1 MAAGRGQRD
10 LTRGPIGWTL
20 LAFAFPTF
28 VSTVLQSLNGSV
40 NAVWIGRT
48 LGEEALAATSNANLV
63 MFLLA
68 AFVFGFGMAAT
79 VLVGQAF
86 GRGDVIEARRV
97 VGTAIGGFMPLA
109 IAIGVIGWLGA
120 PALLHLLSTPPEA
133 LPLAVA
139 YLRVVFVA
147 LPAVLVIIVLMMAL
161 RGSGD
166 AMTPLWFMLLVV
178 FLDSALNP
186 VFILGLGPAPE
197 LGIAGSATAT
207 VIANY
212 LGLAGLLF
220 YIYRRDLPLRL
231 RGAELRFLRADP
243 ACSESFSGRA
253 CRWGC
258 RWSSFPPRRW
268 RPWGWSIARAS
279 TPPPPS
285 VSSCSCGPISRC
297 RRWRSVPR
305 SAPWRRRI
313 SGRQVG
319 PGRRGDSRRHRLQFP
334 YHSAAARPA
343 PAGRPAG
350 PGPIPG
356 RRQPGAAA
364 RPACPA
370 ARFVELPAVRRNSR
384 DLRHGARQ
392 RRGDRAAAHP
402 VVALYPIRLG
412 FAIGFYPW
420 LGPDALWLSFPFSS
434 FAIMLMAIAFIST
447 AVGSAPAWGRS
458 IRSRRSRRRQCDASP
473 AAGSIRPASL
483 GGHND
488 LDRAPGDGSHHRR
501 LRQHLTVDRDALARA
516 GLDAQLGA
524 VKLFGDGVAGGEL
537 PISGEPVPDQPQR
550 AAARHHLDDDLAA
563 ADVGLLDQ
571 LDPAVESAVGD
582 PHLGRPQGP
591 ALAAVIDGDPERT
604 EAGEAVD
611 RPDQVADPAEP
622 ALEIVGYPLTESS
635 ATGPSPRSFAK

>member
-1 MAAGRGQRD
+1 MPLPEGGAAQVVIDEATFILPLEGVIDIAAEQARLAKAAEAAEKERDSLAARLGNPSFVEKRQARGGREGARRSCREGVGRGEISRGAGPAWLMAAGRGQRD
-10 LTRGPIGWTL
+10 LTSGPIGWTL

-120 PALLHLLSTPPEA
+120 PALLHLLSTPADA

-231 RGAELRFLRADP
+231 RGRRAALPARRSGPAPNHLQEGPADGDADGRRLLLGAGDP
-243 ACSESFSGRA
+243 GAGQSRGRRYRRRLWRRHAALDLSPDAGDGARRRGQRHGRA
-253 CRWGC
+253 EYRG
-258 RWSSFPPRRW
+258 
-268 RPWGWSIARAS
+268 G
-279 TPPPPS
+279 
-285 VSSCSCGPISRC
+285 
-297 RRWRSVPR
+297 
-305 SAPWRRRI
+305 
-313 SGRQVG
+313 QVG
-319 PGRRGDSRRHRLQFP
+319 PGRRGDARRHRLQLP
-334 YHSAAARPA
+334 HHPAAARPA
-343 PAGRPAG
+343 RCLPTGRPWPCSWA
-350 PGPIPG
+350 
-356 RRQPGAAA
+356 
-364 RPACPA
+364 
-370 ARFVELPAVRRNSR
+370 
-384 DLRHGARQ
+384 
-392 RRGDRAAAHP
+392 
-402 VVALYPIRLG
+402 
-412 FAIGFYPW
+412 
-420 LGPDALWLSFPFSS
+420 
-434 FAIMLMAIAFIST
+434 
-447 AVGSAPAWGRS
+447 APARRCRS
-458 IRSRRSRRRQCDASP
+458 PSMSSCSLRGASCC
-473 AAGSIRPASL
+473 
-483 GGHND
+483 
-488 LDRAPGDGSHHRR
+488 
-501 LRQHLTVDRDALARA
+501 
-516 GLDAQLGA
+516 
-524 VKLFGDGVAGGEL
+524 
-537 PISGEPVPDQPQR
+537 
-550 AAARHHLDDDLAA
+550 
-563 ADVGLLDQ
+563 
-571 LDPAVESAVGD
+571 SA
-582 PHLGRPQGP
+582 
-591 ALAAVIDGDPERT
+591 
-604 EAGEAVD
+604 
-611 RPDQVADPAEP
+611 
-622 ALEIVGYPLTESS
+622 
-635 ATGPSPRSFAK
+635 